1 MNNIDMEK
9 DINEDINNIVLKMD
23 KINKNYIGETET
35 LHILKDLDL
44 EVRRGEFISIIG
56 KSGSGKSTLLN
67 LIGLL
72 DRPDTG
78 HLYIDGLD
86 ITKAKDSEKDLLKN
100 KNLGF
105 VFQFHYLL
113 HEFTALENVMLPA
126 LINNTESKKSIEAR
140 AKELLRVVGLE
151 DRIKHKPTQLSGG
164 EKQRVAIARAL
175 INSPKI
181 ILADEPTGNLDEE
194 TSEMIHSLL
203 RKINKEFNQTIIV
216 VTHSKELANITSKIL
231 ILKKGKLEID

>member
-9 DINEDINNIVLKMD
+9 DINNIVLKMD
-23 KINKNYIGETET
+23 KINKNYIGENET

-78 HLYIDGLD
+78 KLYIDGLD

-126 LINNTESKKSIEAR
+126 LINNTEPKKAIEAR

-203 RKINKEFNQTIIV
+203 RKINKELNQTIIV

>member
-1 MNNIDMEK
+1 MNNE
-9 DINEDINNIVLKMD
+9 NEIVLKMS
-23 KINKNYIGETET
+23 KINKHYIQKNEN
-35 LHILKDLDL
+35 LHILKDLEL
-44 EVRRGEFISIIG
+44 EVRKGDFISIVG

-67 LIGLL
+67 LMGILDKPDSGELL
-72 DRPDTG
+72 
-78 HLYIDGLD
+78 INGLD
-86 ITKAKDSEKDLLKN
+86 ITNAKDVDKDFLKN

-126 LINNTESKKSIEAR
+126 LVNNSKSEKEIKAK
-140 AKELLRVVGLE
+140 AKELLKIVGLE
-151 DRIKHKPTQLSGG
+151 ERENHKPTQLSGG

-194 TSEMIHSLL
+194 TSEMIHNLL
-203 RKINKEFNQTIIV
+203 IKINKELKQTIIV

-231 ILKKGKLEID
+231 ILKKGKLELY